1 MEAIKVNPGLI
12 TPGIALIPHAVGI
25 ISALPHR
32 IRPPRAYIG
41 VVFDQKAATPRV
53 GMVRAGFGAE
63 EAGLKA
69 GDVILAVNG
78 TTVTNREQIVETLRE
93 FREGTKI
100 KLHFQRAEEEL
111 DADVEMRLP
120 RADQSDFIPE
130 ERVSRLSGDTSKR
143 AEGFEQAIEHDTVLQ
158 PWLCGGPLVNLE
170 GKAIGLNIARASRV
184 TTYALPAALVKRIF
198 EQLKAAPPS

>member
-1 MEAIKVNPGLI
+1 
-12 TPGIALIPHAVGI
+12 
-25 ISALPHR
+25 
-32 IRPPRAYIG
+32 
-41 VVFDQKAATPRV
+41 
-53 GMVRAGFGAE
+53 MVRAGFGAE

-120 RADQSDFIPE
+120 RADQSDFFPE